1 MVQMLVIFVLRFV
14 SGRSR
19 LPSNLNDMAQR
30 FIVYYANDKTDV
42 LPTAQTCFFQIR
54 LPGYSSEQ
62 IMEQK
67 MKYAIRNCQTID
79 MDNHMLYRNP
89 IRNAINVVSMGG
101 GFFAPEDTSNILGG
115 VNNLNPGPSSILPE
129 VEGAS
134 GGGSVAIQQT
144 MNLSSDESLPDNSH
158 LALQGPSQEQ
168 TSLTRLNGFDYQ
180 SLASN

>member
-1 MVQMLVIFVLRFV
+1 
-14 SGRSR
+14 
-19 LPSNLNDMAQR
+19 MAQR
-30 FIVYYANDKTDV
+30 FIVYFANDKIDA

-54 LPGYSSEQ
+54 LPGYSSEE

-89 IRNAINVVSMGG
+89 IRNAINVVSLGGG
-101 GFFAPEDTSNILGG
+101 GFFAPEDTSNIMGG
-115 VNNLNPGPSSILPE
+115 LNNPGTSSTVPE
-129 VEGAS
+129 AEVTS
-134 GGGSVAIQQT
+134 GGGSIAIQQT

-158 LALQGPSQEQ
+158 LMAVQGSSQEP
-168 TSLTRLNGFDYQ
+168 TTTARLNGFDYQ